1 MTTYKTKNKNLST
14 MAHSTFPLSEAQ
26 QGMMLE
32 WLQHPGLTQY
42 NVNVYYRCSTMLDTE
57 KLRRCLQTV
66 FCHHDVFYTHIKR
79 EGKELCQYIDRT
91 KEIRIDYFEIADSEF
106 DNFKNDYVKPFNIFE
121 DILTRAAIVKTEKNI
136 YIIFDISHLIFD
148 SVSATMLWNE
158 LCCEYADA
166 EHLFCDCAYSA
177 YVDKEIKALQS
188 EDYVKAAEYYET
200 EFEGMSMT
208 KIPSKHSE
216 AIGHFK
222 NVVLDMAKTDVENFC
237 HTNGCTPNI
246 LFMAAYSIALSAFS
260 GTSTSVF
267 YSLNHGRTNHI
278 EKQTFGMFVKTV
290 PFKGDLT
297 NQEMLVHDY
306 LCSLHRQMMNNIRY
320 GVYPFTHFCRDLHC
334 LPENSFNFHIVQRN
348 VTIGGEKAH
357 MQQFFSGNTMDNIS
371 AQVWDL
377 GNNYQITIDYNDQ
390 RYSEWLMRQ
399 FAHAMQDIVMSIISI
414 PDARMKDLKLVSDQR
429 AAEILAIGQ
438 GNPLPP
444 SQPGES
450 RFMDMF
456 RRQVQLLPDN
466 IAIVDERGCMT
477 YSELDHQSS
486 CLASQ
491 IIGKE
496 HILPDDIVT
505 IMLPR
510 NRDFMIA
517 VLAVMKA
524 GACYVP
530 LSLDYPAERIK
541 YIRDNSKSKLH
552 IDAEYM
558 MNFAAQKDE
567 YNSTNEFRRGDYAYI
582 IYTSGSTGNPKGVLI
597 SQKALYSF
605 IRTCQYTYGLT
616 ATDRILCHDTFSF
629 DASVEDL
636 FPILATGGQLH
647 ILPEEKRKDLNAIK
661 EYIIANS
668 ITGGNYT
675 TAFGE
680 LLLMSYPDLPLRYI
694 TLGGEKLDKVP
705 DNVTCRFFNS
715 YGPTEFTVDATFWEY
730 TPGKDKT
737 HVPIGRPVNDG
748 TALVLDSYQRLLPQG
763 CPGYLYLAGPQ
774 IATGYWNNKEATA
787 ANFIN
792 NPFQSSEDTRTMYST
807 GDIVSWNEDG
817 DLEFVGRKDE
827 QIKLNGYRIET
838 AEVVS
843 AIMKVDGIR
852 QVHVGVI
859 ESHGKKHLCAW
870 YTSLRNIEQM
880 EISSAISKLLPKYFM
895 PDMYVHMDSFP
906 VTPNGKIDRKK
917 LPLPKI
923 QTVVHKIVP
932 PATESERFL
941 VNIVAETIGE
951 TEIGVTDDLFDD
963 LNVSSLDIATIAFH
977 ASAKGHMYNVTTFYE
992 QRTIR
997 NVVRSCSC
1005 RTPYY
1010 WAGEYDPTKPV
1021 VILICGYVYMHPLY
1035 DNLVNF
1041 FKKSYSIYV
1050 IDAFHENF
1058 MWKEHVSCDIL
1069 IDEYVEAYKR
1079 DLIGKN
1085 IHHIMGTCFG
1095 ADIAIPFVQRIEKEL
1110 GIRHRLLAFEPI
1122 YSRKGTADT
1131 VPYEKDPSD
1140 ALIEQYRISHLLG
1153 ESIPIPTYKG
1163 PMIIVSSSK
1172 ATNRKYVEYDD
1183 IMTEEEVEQMRQFIK
1198 DNDRQWD
1205 EHFPDVPK
1213 YKIPGDHYT
1222 FLETANMPMIEDIIH
1237 KHWD

>member
-1 MTTYKTKNKNLST
+1 
-14 MAHSTFPLSEAQ
+14 MAYSSFPLSEVQ

-32 WLQHPGLTQY
+32 WLQHPNLTQY
-42 NVNVYYRCSTMLDTE
+42 NVNFFYSCSTSLDTE
-57 KLRRCLQTV
+57 KLCRCLQSV
-66 FCHHDVFYTHIKR
+66 FCHHDVFYTRISR
-79 EGKELCQYIDRT
+79 DGKELCQYIDRT
-91 KEIRIDYFEIADSEF
+91 REIKVDYFEIADSEF
-106 DNFKNDYVKPFNIFE
+106 ESFKNDYVKPFNIFE
-121 DILTRAAIVKTEKNI
+121 DVLTRAAIVKTEKNV
-136 YIIFDISHLIFD
+136 YIVFDISHFIFD
-148 SVSATMLWNE
+148 SVSATLLWNE
-158 LCCEYADA
+158 LCCEYADV
-166 EHLFCDCAYSA
+166 EYLFCDCAYSV

-188 EDYVKAAEYYET
+188 EDYVKAAEYYKT
-200 EFEGMSMT
+200 EFEGLSMT

-222 NVVLDMAKTDVENFC
+222 NVVLDMAKKDVENFC

-306 LCSLHRQMMNNIRY
+306 LRSMHRQMMNNIRY

-414 PDARMKDLKLVSDQR
+414 PDARLKDLKLVSDQR

-438 GNPLPP
+438 GKPLPP
-444 SQPGES
+444 SQSGES
-450 RFMDMF
+450 HFMDMF
-456 RRQVQLLPDN
+456 RRQVRQFPNN
-466 IAIVDERGCMT
+466 IAIVDERGSIT
-477 YSELDHQSS
+477 YSKLDCLSS
-486 CLASQ
+486 CLASYLMD
-491 IIGKE
+491 KE
-496 HILPDDIVT
+496 HLLFDDVVT

-510 NRDFMIA
+510 TRDFMIA

-541 YIRDNSKSKLH
+541 YIRDNSKSRLD

-558 MNFAAQKDE
+558 KHFAAEKND
-567 YNSTNEFRRGDYAYI
+567 YDGTVEFRRGDKAYI

-597 SQKALYSF
+597 SQKALYSYL
-605 IRTCQYTYGLT
+605 RTCQNLYSLT
-616 ATDRILCHDTFSF
+616 DADRILCHGTFSF

-636 FPILATGGQLH
+636 FVALTVGGQLH
-647 ILPEEKRKDLNAIK
+647 ILPEKKRKDFNAVK
-661 EYIIANS
+661 DYIIANG

-705 DNVTCRFFNS
+705 DSVTCRFFNS
-715 YGPTEFTVDATFWEY
+715 YGPTEFTVGATFWEY

-737 HVPIGRPVNDG
+737 HVPIGRPVNDSL
-748 TALVLDSYQRLLPQG
+748 ALVLDSNLRLLPLG
-763 CPGYLYLAGPQ
+763 CPGYLYLAGAQ
-774 IATGYWNNKEATA
+774 IASGYWNNEEATTA
-787 ANFIN
+787 SFIS
-792 NPFQSSEDTRTMYST
+792 NPFRLGKDTSIMYST
-807 GDIVSWNEDG
+807 GDLVSWNEDG

-827 QIKLNGYRIET
+827 QVKLNGYRIET

-843 AIMKVDGIR
+843 AIMKVDGVR
-852 QVHVGVI
+852 QVHVEVI
-859 ESHGKKHLCAW
+859 EFHGRKHLCAW
-870 YTSLRNIEQM
+870 YTSLCDIEQK
-880 EISSAISKLLPKYFM
+880 EIVSVISKLLPKYFM
-895 PDMYVHMDSFP
+895 PDMYVHLDSFP
-906 VTPNGKIDRKK
+906 VTPNGKIDKKK
-917 LPLPKI
+917 LPMPEV
-923 QTVVHKIVP
+923 QSVARKIVP

-941 VNIVAETIGE
+941 VDIVAEVIGE

-977 ASAKGHMYNVTTFYE
+977 SSAKGHMYNVTTLYE

-1010 WAGEYDPTKPV
+1010 WVEEYDPAKPV
-1021 VILICGYVYMHPLY
+1021 VILICGYLYMHPLY
-1035 DNLVNF
+1035 DNLVDY

-1058 MWKEHVSCDIL
+1058 MWKENVSCDIL
-1069 IDEYVEAYKR
+1069 MDEYVEAYKR
-1079 DLIGKN
+1079 DLVGKN
-1085 IHHIMGTCFG
+1085 IHHVMGRCFG
-1095 ADIAIPFVQRIEKEL
+1095 AEIAIPFVKRIEQEF

-1122 YSRKGTADT
+1122 FSRKGMPDT
-1131 VPYEKDPSD
+1131 VPYEKNPSD
-1140 ALIEQYRISHLLG
+1140 AIIEQYRISNILA
-1153 ESIPIPTYKG
+1153 ESIPVPDYDG
-1163 PMIIVSSSK
+1163 PMIIVNSTDVTK
-1172 ATNRKYVEYDD
+1172 RKYVEYDD
-1183 IMTEEEVEQMRQFIK
+1183 VMTEEEVEQMCQFMA
-1198 DNDRQWD
+1198 NNYRQWD